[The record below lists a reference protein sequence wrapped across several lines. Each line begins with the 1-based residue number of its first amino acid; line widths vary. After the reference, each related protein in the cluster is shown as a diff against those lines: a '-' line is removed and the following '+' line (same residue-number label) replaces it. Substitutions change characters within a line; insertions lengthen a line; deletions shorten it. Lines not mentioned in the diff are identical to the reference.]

1 MVDAGYGRDDLFQGL
16 IGALRQAGRAFGM
29 LDLTAHRLHGLPRGL
44 LQTADQLLD
53 FLGGPACTLCQ

>member
-1 MVDAGYGRDDLFQGL
+1 
-16 IGALRQAGRAFGM
+16 M

-53 FLGGPACTLCQ
+53 FLGGPAGTLCQ